1 MFNVQCIYCLYQNIH
16 ENYIHNYFVLGANIM
31 NELFYKNLKNWF
43 LNFGLLKSCVF
54 FFVLY
59 LLFEEFVSF
68 VFVKPTQSSIGETN
82 LIPEHNPKILICMTP
97 AYEVDGFR

>member
-1 MFNVQCIYCLYQNIH
+1 MPLIAYWLHLNVQCIYFLYQNIH
-16 ENYIHNYFVLGANIM
+16 ENFVLGANIM
-31 NELFYKNLKNWF
+31 NELFYKNLKSWF

-59 LLFEEFVSF
+59 LLLEEFVSF

-82 LIPEHNPKILICMTP
+82 
-97 AYEVDGFR
+97 

>member
-1 MFNVQCIYCLYQNIH
+1 MQH
-16 ENYIHNYFVLGANIM
+16 FVIGANIM
-31 NELFYKNLKNWF
+31 KELFDKNLKNWF
-43 LNFGLLKSCVF
+43 INFGLLKLFVF
-54 FFVLY
+54 FFVFY

-68 VFVKPTQSSIGETN
+68 VLVKPTQSSIGETN

>member
-16 ENYIHNYFVLGANIM
+16 DHFVLGANIM